1 MTHRP
6 PTSEWLM
13 IPSGGWRSSGGMDR
27 RAFLKVAAAAGGG
40 LLICVTPTACR
51 GRSGETGDEPA
62 EELNAFVLL
71 DRDGWVTIQAPCPE
85 IGQGVRTSLPMIV
98 AGEMGARW
106 DRCRFEQAPAADVYG
121 GMTVGGSD
129 SVSDYWMPLRQ
140 AGAMA
145 RSLLVAAAAD
155 RLGVPAAELTAD
167 GGSVTHGPSGTELGF
182 GELSD
187 AAARIE
193 PMVDVPLRDDASLA
207 PVGRPTGPV
216 HAEDVVRGEATY
228 GMDLTPPGVMVA
240 VIARAPVR
248 GARARSFDDR
258 AARSMDGVLDVVEV
272 EPRIIG
278 GNRYGAVRAGV
289 AVVARDTWTALQ
301 GREALSVEWETGPD
315 ADFSTEE
322 LRARLSGALGQE
334 PDLLLREE
342 GTSISDQERSAPG
355 HVRRRYETPLLAHVC
370 MEPVNFTADVR
381 DDRVVLWGPTQNP
394 RSLQA
399 TVAAGLERDLEQV
412 EVHPTLAGGGF
423 GRRLAFDYG
432 VEAAFLSRSLGR
444 PVKVVWS
451 REDDIRHDYFRPPSA
466 HMLEAIL
473 DGEGVPTA
481 WRHHLATGSLLEHIQ
496 GAGAEPRAVYDVQGG
511 ADHPYAVSRVEFAY
525 SSVPVGVQL
534 GSWRSVSHSF
544 NVFAVESFLDELAE
558 VGGLDPLE
566 LRLRLLPGDGPVAL
580 SLPLPGRRGSPS
592 PDRSRLRGVLE
603 EVARSAR
610 WAAPSVPRWGKG
622 LACCYYKN
630 TYVAHVAEVEAGDP
644 PRVRRVHVAVD
655 CGRVVNPD
663 GVAAQCEGAVAD
675 AVGSVFHWGITVDG
689 GRVQESNFHD
699 YLPVRMQEAPAVE
712 VSIVSSEAPPSG
724 MGEPPY
730 PSAVAAI
737 VNGIAAATGE
747 RVRRLP
753 LAGARRR
760 RGS

>member
-1 MTHRP
+1 MTERP

-13 IPSGGWRSSGGMDR
+13 TPAGPWRSSGTMDR
-27 RAFLKVAAAAGGG
+27 RAFLRVAAAVGGG

-51 GRSGETGDEPA
+51 GRAGETGDQPA

-71 DRDGWVTIQAPCPE
+71 DGDGRVTIQAPCPE

-98 AGEMGARW
+98 VGEMGARW

-145 RSLLVAAAAD
+145 RSLLVEAAAD
-155 RLGVPAAELTAD
+155 RLGVPAAELSAD
-167 GGSVTHGPSGTELGF
+167 AGHVRHGPSGREMDF
-182 GELSD
+182 GELAD
-187 AAARIE
+187 EAARIE
-193 PMVDVPLRDDASLA
+193 PMDEVPLRDDASLA

-216 HAEDVVRGEATY
+216 HARDVVRGEATY
-228 GMDLTPPGVMVA
+228 GIDLTLPDVAVA
-240 VIARAPVR
+240 VIARAPTLGGRV
-248 GARARSFDDR
+248 GSYDDR
-258 AARSMDGVLDVVEV
+258 PARSMDGVLDVVEV
-272 EPRIIG
+272 EPRVIG

-289 AVVARDTWTALQ
+289 AVVARDTWTAMQ
-301 GREALSVEWETGPD
+301 GREALSVEWEDGPEV
-315 ADFSTEE
+315 DFSTEG
-322 LRARLSGALGQE
+322 LRTRLSRALEGE
-334 PDLLLREE
+334 PELVLREE
-342 GTSISDQERSAPG
+342 GPSISDAERGAPG
-355 HVRRRYETPLLAHVC
+355 HVRRRYETPLLAHAC

-381 DDRVVLWGPTQNP
+381 DDRVVLRGPTQNP

-399 TVAAGLERDLEQV
+399 MVAAGLERDLEQV
-412 EVHPTLAGGGF
+412 EVYPTLAGGGF

-432 VEAAFLSRSLGR
+432 VEAAFLSRRIGR

-466 HMLEAIL
+466 HRLEAIL
-473 DGEGVPTA
+473 DDEGMPTA

-496 GAGAEPRAVYDVQGG
+496 GPDAEPRPVYDVQGG
-511 ADHPYAVSRVEFAY
+511 ADHPYALSRVEFAY

-558 VGGLDPLE
+558 AGGLDPLE
-566 LRLRLLPGDGPVAL
+566 LRLRLLPGDGPVSL
-580 SLPLPGRRGSPS
+580 SLPLPGRRGAPS
-592 PDRSRLRGVLE
+592 PDGSRLRGVLE
-603 EVARSAR
+603 EVARSAG
-610 WAAPSVPRWGKG
+610 WGSPSVPGRGKG
-622 LACCYYKN
+622 LACCYYKD

-675 AVGSVFHWGITVDG
+675 AVGSVFHWGVTVDG

-699 YLPVRMQEAPAVE
+699 YAPVRMPEAPPVE
-712 VSIVSSEAPPSG
+712 VSIVSNEAPPSG

-753 LAGARRR
+753 LERA
-760 RGS
+760 